1 MADNYLDSKFV
12 KVYPTARRG
21 EYADTT
27 VNKTYTYD
35 PEARIPSEY
44 NQVNHHSKTTAKS
57 SYIVSYN
64 GENGYLNCVI
74 GGYYFEITTD
84 IRAYNYLGINIE
96 TVDLVKHTADTRSTT
111 VLASF
116 VGGDSKLDN
125 ASGKFTGLLA
135 TTELADIREKAD
147 DYLQIF
153 VVPTPDGE
161 AKKIN
166 PEALLIDTIIL
177 TGSGENSIVGKDN
190 TNSGDFSVTLGKNNT
205 NSGDYSFVYGNTN
218 ENKGTSNLII
228 GSRNT
233 NGATADNNGYTN
245 LLLVG
250 SNITSNANNQVI
262 FKGYDTYDFDNKI
275 TIGNNG
281 ATTINI
287 AADTN
292 GNTLVF
298 NIKDPVSSI
307 FKITKA
313 GLATLAGKLVVES
326 TSSESEFK
334 GAVKIKSLTCTG
346 SATINGDLTCDAPN
360 ALIQTANAKI
370 TNDLTVNNIL
380 AGTVTTT
387 GDVMI
392 GIQTTDNET
401 DNETPS
407 SNITI
412 TAAGQIS
419 GPENTYSLGT
429 TAASLYGATINN
441 SELKLTTQKLTL
453 GNGNITIQETNG
465 VLEIIC

>member
-21 EYADTT
+21 EYVNTA

-205 NSGDYSFVYGNTN
+205 NSGSYSFVYGEANTN
-218 ENKGTSNLII
+218 TKQNSVLFGKNIN
-228 GSRNT
+228 NT
-233 NGATADNNGYTN
+233 K
-245 LLLVG
+245 
-250 SNITSNANNQVI
+250 NNQVI
-262 FKGYDTYDFDNKI
+262 FKGFDDYNLDDKLTINNEGVIQANTTATGNKTVFEI
-275 TIGNNG
+275 KGSNSLFKING
-281 ATTINI
+281 A
-287 AADTN
+287 
-292 GNTLVF
+292 
-298 NIKDPVSSI
+298 
-307 FKITKA
+307 
-313 GLATLAGKLVVES
+313 
-326 TSSESEFK
+326 
-334 GAVKIKSLTCTG
+334 G
-346 SATINGDLTCDAPN
+346 SATMQGA
-360 ALIQTANAKI
+360 
-370 TNDLTVNNIL
+370 LTVKGTGSITGSLTTGGLTVGGATIL
-380 AGTVTTT
+380 NSTLKVTDNSELATATFTGAVTMNSTLTVTNTLSANDISTTAGLTVGGSITTT
-387 GDVMI
+387 GSI
-392 GIQTTDNET
+392 AGPNNIYQLTDTAET
-401 DNETPS
+401 GAT
-407 SNITI
+407 
-412 TAAGQIS
+412 
-419 GPENTYSLGT
+419 
-429 TAASLYGATINN
+429 LYGATINGT
-441 SELKLTTQKLTL
+441 ELALASQKITL
-453 GNGNITIQETNG
+453 GNGKITMQENNG